1 MMTRR
6 SAPTILPNGTPS
18 RREVPEEVAV
28 ALTCNGSTQAVMMAT
43 PADLEDFA
51 RGFLLTEGIADPAEV
66 ESVEAVGTPR
76 GIDVQIWLTE
86 GAQARL
92 EARRRSRMGPVGCGL
107 CGIESLEEATRDLPL
122 VASDL
127 RMTAADVTAAM
138 AALAPLQ
145 PLHMATRAAHAA
157 GFWVPGQ
164 GMVAVRE
171 DVGRH
176 NALDKLAG
184 AMLRASTHPT
194 DEAAGCLLARTGA
207 VVLTSRV
214 SLDMVQKC
222 ARMGAPVLIAA
233 AAPTAAA
240 LDAADKA
247 GITVVACARGDRFE
261 LFTHPDRIGPGEI
274 AHVA

>member
-1 MMTRR
+1 MMTSR
-6 SAPTILPNGTPS
+6 AVPTILPNGTPG

-28 ALTCNGSTQAVMMAT
+28 ALTCNGTTQAVMMAT

-51 RGFLLTEGIADPAEV
+51 RGFLLTEGIADPTEV
-66 ESVEAVGTPR
+66 QSIEVVETSR
-76 GIDVQIWLTE
+76 GIDVQIWLSD
-86 GAQARL
+86 GAQTRL

-107 CGIESLEEATRDLPL
+107 CGIESLEEATRDLP
-122 VASDL
+122 VVTVDL
-127 RMTAADVTAAM
+127 RLTAGDVTAAM
-138 AALAPLQ
+138 AALAPMQ

-184 AMLRASTHPT
+184 ALVGADRS
-194 DEAAGCLLARTGA
+194 GA

-222 ARMGAPVLIAA
+222 ARLGAPVLIAA

-240 LDAADKA
+240 LEAAEKA
-247 GITVVACARGDRFE
+247 GLTVVACARGDRFE
-261 LFTHPDRIGPGEI
+261 VFTHPHRIGPGEI

>member
-1 MMTRR
+1 MMTSR
-6 SAPTILPNGTPS
+6 SAPTVLPNGTPS

-43 PADLEDFA
+43 PEDLEDFA

-66 ESVEAVGTPR
+66 ESIEVVGTPR
-76 GIDVQIWLTE
+76 GIDVQIWLSE

-107 CGIESLEEATRDLPL
+107 CGIESLEEATRDLPA

-127 RMTAADVTAAM
+127 HLTSEDVTAAM

-145 PLHMATRAAHAA
+145 TLHMATRAAHAA

-184 AMLRASTHPT
+184 ALTGADRA
-194 DEAAGCLLARTGA
+194 GA

-222 ARMGAPVLIAA
+222 ARLGAPVLIAA

-240 LDAADKA
+240 LEAADKA
-247 GITVVACARGDRFE
+247 GLTVVACARGDRFE
-261 LFTHPDRIGPGEI
+261 VFTHPRRIGPGEI